1 MTTDFKTLLKESGL
15 RVTKQRT
22 TVLDVVGQHP
32 HCDAGT
38 VYGQSATILDA
49 VSRQAIY
56 DCLNTLTEA
65 GLIRRIQPAG
75 SVARYELRTG
85 DNHHHVICR
94 SCGAVADVDCAVG
107 SAPCLDPSESHGYA
121 LTEAEVN
128 YWGIC
133 PACATSGSTDPRT
146 AHGSVL
152 AQADTSTPKE

>member
-1 MTTDFKTLLKESGL
+1 MTTDFKALLKESGL

-38 VYGQSATILDA
+38 VYGQSASILDA

-85 DNHHHVICR
+85 DNHHHVVCR

-133 PACATSGSTDPRT
+133 PSCALGATPRGDSAHDPAR
-146 AHGSVL
+146 
-152 AQADTSTPKE
+152 AQAISSTPKE

>member
-1 MTTDFKTLLKESGL
+1 MLKESGL

-22 TVLDVVGQHP
+22 TVLDVVGHHP
-32 HCDAGT
+32 HCDAGS
-38 VYGQSATILDA
+38 VYVQSATILDA

-85 DNHHHVICR
+85 DNHHHIVCR

-107 SAPCLDPSESHGYA
+107 AAPCLDPSDSHGYEV
-121 LTEAEVN
+121 TEAEVN
-128 YWGIC
+128 YWGVC
-133 PACATSGSTDPRT
+133 PACART
-146 AHGSVL
+146 HA
-152 AQADTSTPKE
+152 ATSTNSPNASPISADSVPTEPVPSQKE

>member
-1 MTTDFKTLLKESGL
+1 MTTDFKALLKESGL

-38 VYGQSATILDA
+38 VYGQSASILDA
-49 VSRQAIY
+49 VSRQ
-56 DCLNTLTEA
+56 
-65 GLIRRIQPAG
+65 
-75 SVARYELRTG
+75 ELRTG
-85 DNHHHVICR
+85 DNHHHVVCR

-133 PACATSGSTDPRT
+133 PSCALGATPRGDSAHDPAR
-146 AHGSVL
+146 
-152 AQADTSTPKE
+152 AQAISSTPKE